1 MSHRDM
7 AVARLRAG
15 LCVLPARTNS
25 KRPALAGWK
34 EFQNRLPTEN
44 EVRAWFADEA
54 AMCIVAGAVSGH
66 LEMLDFDAGGTAFD
80 AWADLVRSESPD
92 LFDRLVIERS
102 PSGGRHVVYRCADG
116 VSANLKLAQRKVV
129 VPSCEPVEL
138 HGKTYVPRRVG
149 DQFEVLLTLIETR
162 GEGGLFLC
170 HPTAGYEL
178 LQGDLVD
185 VPMIEAAE
193 RELLLRAAWSLDEL
207 PPTVAEDLAPS
218 DPCGRPGDDFNDRGD
233 VRALLKWH
241 GWVRVRPGENE
252 YWRKPGKNAGW
263 SATLKAGVFYVF
275 SANAAPFEPNRGY
288 SPFGVF
294 ARLEHGGDFR
304 AAAAALRS
312 QGFGQAPA
320 TPAANGVDV
329 SRLVKPPSRR
339 NRLSARRVSTVDRE
353 QLDWLWP
360 GRIPLGK
367 LTLLAGDPGLGKSLV
382 TLDIAARVSTGRPWP
397 DCPLLP
403 QPVGEVLL
411 FNSEDGLEDT
421 TAPRLDKAGADD
433 TKIIAVEG
441 VEVFAGGD
449 KPTRVYFSLEHH
461 LPQLEEALAEWPDVR
476 LIVIDPISAYCGQTY
491 SHKNAEVRALLAPLA
506 DLAGRSHAAIVAVTH
521 LNKTGGPKA
530 VYRAMGSLAFAAA
543 SRAVWAVVQ
552 DPDDRH
558 RRLLLPAKL
567 NLAQDPLGLAYRVED
582 GRIVWEPDPVA
593 MHADDAFRAEAAGPK
608 KPDRPTRREEAEGW
622 LREFLAAG
630 PKPAKEVI
638 DAAQE
643 LDHSEHT
650 LRRAF
655 RELGGRSRKD
665 KESGCWCW
673 SLPDQLGQ
681 EGDQS
686 PDTQQAGQHGHLGE
700 VGQPAE

>member
-15 LCVLPARTNS
+15 LCVLPARTDS
-25 KRPALAGWK
+25 KRPALVGWK
-34 EFQNRLPTEN
+34 EFQNRLPDEAEIDT
-44 EVRAWFADEA
+44 WFADAA
-54 AMCIVAGAVSGH
+54 AMCVVAGAVSGN
-66 LEMLDFDAGGTAFD
+66 LEMLDFDAGGTAFG

-102 PSGGRHVVYRCADG
+102 PSGGQHVVYRCPDG
-116 VSANLKLAQRKVV
+116 VSANLKLAQRRVI
-129 VPSCEPVEL
+129 VPSGERVEL
-138 HGKTYVPRRVG
+138 HGKEYIPRQVG

-178 LQGDLVD
+178 LQGDFLA
-185 VPMIEAAE
+185 VPSLSASE
-193 RELLLRAAWSLDEL
+193 RELLLHAAWSLDEL
-207 PPTVAEDLAPS
+207 PPVALPDLPPGDPS
-218 DPCGRPGDDFNDRGD
+218 GRPGDDFNDRGD
-233 VRALLKWH
+233 VRALLERH

-252 YWRKPGKNAGW
+252 YWRRPGKDVGW

-312 QGFGQAPA
+312 QGFGQALA
-320 TPAANGVDV
+320 TPVANGVDV
-329 SRLVKPPSRR
+329 SRLMNPPSRR
-339 NRLSARRVSTVDRE
+339 HRLSARRVSTVERE

-397 DCPLLP
+397 DCPLLA

-433 TKIIAVEG
+433 TRIIAVEG

-476 LIVIDPISAYCGQTY
+476 LIVIDPISAYCGQTD

-506 DLAGRSHAAIVAVTH
+506 DLAGRSHAAVVAVTH

-558 RRLLLPAKL
+558 RRLFLPAKL

-582 GRIVWEPDPVA
+582 GRIAWEPDPVA

-608 KPDRPTRREEAEGW
+608 KPDRPTRRDEAEGW
-622 LREFLAAG
+622 LREFLAGG
-630 PKPAKEVI
+630 PRPSKEVSEYG
-638 DAAQE
+638 QE
-643 LDHSEHT
+643 AGFTLIT

-655 RELGGRSRKD
+655 KAMGGKPTKGD
-665 KESGCWCW
+665 FAGGWQW
-673 SLPDQLGQ
+673 ALPC
-681 EGDQS
+681 EGDPQGDQ
-686 PDTQQAGQHGHLGE
+686 PPLPLGDDHLRDE
-700 VGQPAE
+700 